1 MLELLCLVR
10 TDNQLHSNP
19 CRQSFPWTWLESK
32 EQWGLRDYYETLY
45 VILASKCM
53 VKFKLKK

>member
-32 EQWGLRDYYETLY
+32 EQWGLRDYYETLCHFSFQVY
-45 VILASKCM
+45 G
-53 VKFKLKK
+53 